1 MDLSPAPGQ
10 TMTVALISNS
20 DCGRHDTGWG
30 HPEHVGRL
38 RAIPSALR
46 EHPELFARVQHVE
59 SRHATADELMLVHA
73 PAYVEQVRAIA
84 DAGGG
89 RLDADT
95 VASEGSW
102 DAATAGCGAVL
113 DGVDFA
119 FGNGPRRSFCAVRP
133 PGHHALRDSAM
144 GFCLFGN
151 VAIGAHYARK
161 RHGAEH
167 VLIVD
172 WDVHHGN
179 GTQALVE
186 QERDVHFVSMH
197 QWPWYP
203 GTGAAEDRG
212 PHRNVWN
219 VPMRAN
225 LERSMYVDALTRAI
239 DAATDGWT
247 PDLVLISAGF
257 DSLAGDPLG
266 AFTLEYEDFEFFTRY
281 LVDRAEQWCGGRIVS
296 ALEGGYAPE
305 RLGVA
310 CVRHLGAL
318 E

>member
-1 MDLSPAPGQ
+1 MS
-10 TMTVALISNS
+10 VAFISNP

-38 RAIPSALR
+38 RAIPHALR
-46 EHPELFARVQHVE
+46 EEAELFGRIAHVE
-59 SRHATADELMLVHA
+59 SRHASPDEIALAHDA
-73 PAYVEQVRAIA
+73 SYIEQVRAMA
-84 DAGGG
+84 ANGGG
-89 RLDADT
+89 RLDPDT
-95 VASEGSW
+95 VTSEGSW
-102 DAATAGCGAVL
+102 DAATGAAGAVL
-113 DGVDFA
+113 DGIDLA
-119 FGNGPRRSFCAVRP
+119 FGGGATRSFCAVRP
-133 PGHHALRDSAM
+133 PGHHALHDAAM

-151 VAIGAHYARK
+151 VAIGAHYAKRK
-161 RHGAEH
+161 HGAER

-179 GTQALVE
+179 GSQALVE
-186 QERDVHFVSMH
+186 HDRDIHFVSMH

-203 GTGAAEDRG
+203 GTGAADDRG

-225 LERSMYVDALTRAI
+225 LPAEAYVDALRTAI
-239 DAATDGWT
+239 DAATVGFV
-247 PDLVLISAGF
+247 PDLVMISAGF
-257 DSLAGDPLG
+257 DSLLGDPLG
-266 AFTLEYEDFEFFTRY
+266 AFTLEYEHFEQLTRL
-281 LVDRAEQWCGGRIVS
+281 LVDRAESWCGGRIVS

-310 CVRHLGAL
+310 CVRHLRAL

>member
-1 MDLSPAPGQ
+1 MELATTQ
-10 TMTVALISNS
+10 RIAMTIALISSS

-38 RAIPSALR
+38 RAIPKALR
-46 EHPELFARVQHVE
+46 EDAELFARIQHVDA
-59 SRHATADELMLVHA
+59 RHASVEDLELAHDVK
-73 PAYVEQVRAIA
+73 YIDRVRSIVA
-84 DAGGG
+84 AGGG

-102 DAATAGCGAVL
+102 DAATAAAGAVL
-113 DGVDFA
+113 DGIDFA

-133 PGHHALRDSAM
+133 PGHHALRDNAM
-144 GFCLFGN
+144 GFCLFGSI
-151 VAIGAHYARK
+151 AIGALYARK
-161 RHGAEH
+161 RHGTER

-186 QERDVHFVSMH
+186 QERNIHFVSMH

-203 GTGAAEDRG
+203 GTGAADDRG

-219 VPMRAN
+219 VPMRGN
-225 LERSMYVDALTRAI
+225 LPRAAYVDALRGAI
-239 DAATDGWT
+239 DAATDNFT

-257 DSLAGDPLG
+257 DSMRGDPLG
-266 AFTLEYEDFEFFTRY
+266 AFTLEVEDFELLTRH
-281 LVDRAEQWCGGRIVS
+281 LVDRAEVWCGGRIVS

-305 RLGVA
+305 QLGVA
-310 CVRHLGAL
+310 CVRHMIAL